1 LISTN
6 PNHANIFIDKAFKN
20 RMDQLF
26 QSKSK
31 THRSCFRKVFATL
44 ISVEEIKE
52 KNAQQLIDD
61 HPEIFGACEG
71 K

>member
-1 LISTN
+1 M
-6 PNHANIFIDKAFKN
+6 

-26 QSKSK
+26 HSKTK
-31 THRSCFRKVFATL
+31 THRSCFRKVFSTL
-44 ISVEEIKE
+44 VSVEEVKE

-61 HPEIFGACEG
+61 YLEIVGACEG